1 MNNVFNNKF
10 FTMFKMLISI
20 SIINLLGQ
28 FALTKNLYE
37 IVLFTSPIIIYYHRI
52 INLFSCENIYYER
65 IYRDQ
70 ILCSAL
76 YALYLK
82 ES

>member
-1 MNNVFNNKF
+1 
-10 FTMFKMLISI
+10 MLISI
-20 SIINLLGQ
+20 GIINLLGQ
-28 FALTKNLYE
+28 SALTKNDFLYE
-37 IVLFTSPIIIYYHRI
+37 IVLFTSPIIIYYHRTM
-52 INLFSCENIYYER
+52 NLFSYENVYYER
-65 IYRDQ
+65 IYRDR